1 VSVCPEAGE
10 SDPFWKMY
18 SIPILKGELVQI
30 RNVAGFWKANCGDY
44 AVLVGFH
51 FATRELKNWV
61 WATFWWHNQPNQGP
75 YAEDR
80 PTTLKGVWQN
90 YLMTVSYDM
99 DRPREADGKPHIA
112 YNPYLE
118 GLLFDGVT
126 SNCMTCH
133 RRATWPLGINFALN
147 TLLTDNERSQVP
159 FPGIVVRGS
168 DAAVG
173 TYFNAPYDDL
183 LKTSFLW
190 SLVLHSKPPGSQPAP
205 VPPGCKCQV
214 EPADQR

>member
-1 VSVCPEAGE
+1 
-10 SDPFWKMY
+10 
-18 SIPILKGELVQI
+18 
-30 RNVAGFWKANCGDY
+30 
-44 AVLVGFH
+44 VLVGFH
-51 FATRELKNWV
+51 FATHELKNWV
-61 WATFWWHNQPNQGP
+61 WATFWWHNEPGQGP

-80 PTTLKGVWQN
+80 PKTLKGVWRD

-118 GLLFDGVT
+118 GTLDDGVT

-133 RRATWPLGINFALN
+133 RRATWRLDGNNGIW
-147 TLLTDNERSQVP
+147 TLLTDNERAQEQ
-159 FPGIVVRGS
+159 FTNIVVRGS

-173 TYFNAPYDDL
+173 TYFDVPYNDL
-183 LKTSFLW
+183 LKTGFLW
-190 SLVLHSKPPGSQPAP
+190 SLVLHSQPPHPGPNAP

-214 EPADQR
+214 EPASQK